1 MAVEAKVKLRKND
14 VVKVI
19 SGREKGK
26 TGRILRIDREKMR
39 AVVEGLNMV
48 KKAVKQ
54 RKQNEKGGITSVEA
68 PLSVSKLM
76 IVCKKCG
83 PDAHRLQDGRRDAR
97 SGSAARAEA
106 SCEQGERRGAE
117 GRRRRQRRAEGAK
130 SAAEKPVKPARAE
143 QAGAEKGQKAE
154 KAEKAEKSQKAA
166 KAAEGAKG
174 GGRRAPT
181 GRQEGRRRRRGG
193 AEGESQTGRR
203 SPRLQA
209 APEEA
214 LPGDGREGPEGR
226 VRLQLA
232 HAGAPALRR
241 SS

>member
-76 IVCKKCG
+76 IVCRKCG
-83 PDAHRLQDGRRDAR
+83 PTRIGYKIDG
-97 SGSAARAEA
+97 EA
-106 SCEQGERRGAE
+106 KKRVCRTC
-117 GRRRRQRRAEGAK
+117 
-130 SAAEKPVKPARAE
+130 
-143 QAGAEKGQKAE
+143 
-154 KAEKAEKSQKAA
+154 
-166 KAAEGAKG
+166 G
-174 GGRRAPT
+174 GD
-181 GRQEGRRRRRGG
+181 
-193 AEGESQTGRR
+193 
-203 SPRLQA
+203 L
-209 APEEA
+209 
-214 LPGDGREGPEGR
+214 
-226 VRLQLA
+226 
-232 HAGAPALRR
+232 
-241 SS
+241 